1 MENKKEIHVPENFC
15 GLIVDF
21 ARDLTTTFPEYSYL
35 WKKWTLSADELSVA
49 DVTFIFEFIMKAYPE
64 RFFDILYQNEDIFKP
79 DCDTNT
85 VFLPNVDFK
94 LLFNCKDITET
105 TKKAIWKYLQ
115 LILFSIISSVEDKSK
130 FGSSLN
136 MFDNIEES
144 DLQDKL
150 EKAMKDISSFF
161 GQGAFTPPTT
171 NFKGDHRSPEKFERS
186 SPTDDAEKGPSSA
199 GQGPSSAGQG
209 PSEAEQ
215 EKMFENMFENM
226 PKMPDM
232 DAFKNSFDFKNMPK
246 PEDLHEHLK
255 DLFDGKIGKLA
266 KEMAEELTNDI
277 TGMMGDDDMSDVR
290 TTEDVLK
297 KLMKNPK
304 KMMDL
309 VKTIGGKLDTKMK
322 SGEISQDEI
331 MKEASELIN
340 KMKGMG
346 GGSADIN
353 EMFKNMAKQMGGM
366 GKNTRV
372 DTNAM
377 NNMMKSQSMRERLRS
392 KMEKKKQVAAL
403 VEQMKSQSQQ
413 QQSTNTATNDNKYI
427 FKTGETQEKSYIEKS
442 KDIDALM
449 NDLGLIDEPTVTKNA
464 PVAGGNKKNKKSK
477 GKK

>member
-35 WKKWTLSADELSVA
+35 WKKWTASVDEIA
-49 DVTFIFEFIMKAYPE
+49 NPDVVFIFEFIMKAYPE

-115 LILFSIISSVEDKSK
+115 LILFSIVSSVEDKSK

-161 GQGAFTPPTT
+161 EKSSNTPNDST
-171 NFKGDHRSPEKFERS
+171 NQ
-186 SPTDDAEKGPSSA
+186 GPSSA

-346 GGSADIN
+346 GGNADIN

-366 GKNTRV
+366 GKNMRV

-403 VEQMKSQSQQ
+403 VEQMKSKQ
-413 QQSTNTATNDNKYI
+413 QQSTDKYI
-427 FKTGETQEKSYIEKS
+427 FKTGETQEKSYIEHS

-449 NDLGLIDEPTVTKNA
+449 NDLGLTEEVTATKNA
-464 PVAGGNKKNKKSK
+464 QTAGGNKKNNKDKKSN
-477 GKK
+477 GKTKK

>member
-35 WKKWTLSADELSVA
+35 WKKWTASVDEIA
-49 DVTFIFEFIMKAYPE
+49 NPDVVFIFEFIMKAYPE

-136 MFDNIEES
+136 MFDNINES

-161 GQGAFTPPTT
+161 EQSSSTP
-171 NFKGDHRSPEKFERS
+171 NDI
-186 SPTDDAEKGPSSA
+186 A
-199 GQGPSSAGQG
+199 GQGPSNTGDG
-209 PSEAEQ
+209 PSNAEQ

-309 VKTIGGKLDTKMK
+309 VKTIGSKLDTKMK

-346 GGSADIN
+346 GGNADIN

-366 GKNTRV
+366 GAMGKNARV

-377 NNMMKSQSMRERLRS
+377 TNMMKKQSMRERLRS
-392 KMEKKKQVAAL
+392 KMEQKKQVAAL
-403 VEQMKSQSQQ
+403 VEQMQSQQ
-413 QQSTNTATNDNKYI
+413 QSQQQSQPTDKYV
-427 FKTGETQEKSYIEKS
+427 FKTGETQEKSYIEQS
-442 KDIDALM
+442 KDIEALM
-449 NDLGLIDEPTVTKNA
+449 NDLGLTDEPTA
-464 PVAGGNKKNKKSK
+464 DRKSVV
-477 GKK
+477 

>member
-1 MENKKEIHVPENFC
+1 
-15 GLIVDF
+15 
-21 ARDLTTTFPEYSYL
+21 
-35 WKKWTLSADELSVA
+35 
-49 DVTFIFEFIMKAYPE
+49 MKAYPE
-64 RFFDILYQNEDIFKP
+64 RFFDILYQNEDIFNP

-94 LLFNCKDITET
+94 LLFNCKDITEN
-105 TKKAIWKYLQ
+105 TKKAIWRYLQ

-130 FGSSLN
+130 FGNSMN
-136 MFDNIEES
+136 MFDNIDES
-144 DLQDKL
+144 DLQEKL

-161 GQGAFTPPTT
+161 ERSEKTSDTESSAQG
-171 NFKGDHRSPEKFERS
+171 EERS
-186 SPTDDAEKGPSSA
+186 SNPPDF
-199 GQGPSSAGQG
+199 
-209 PSEAEQ
+209 
-215 EKMFENMFENM
+215 EKMFEGM
-226 PKMPDM
+226 PNM

-246 PEDLHEHLK
+246 PEELHEHLK

-309 VKTIGGKLDTKMK
+309 VKTIGSKLDGKMK

-346 GGSADIN
+346 GGNADIN

-366 GKNTRV
+366 GGMGKNVRV

-377 NNMMKSQSMRERLRS
+377 NTMLKKQSMRERLRE
-392 KMEKKKQVAAL
+392 KLEKKRQMEALMKQ
-403 VEQMKSQSQQ
+403 MQSQQ
-413 QQSTNTATNDNKYI
+413 HSQQQSANTMLPNQDNKYV
-427 FKTGETQEKSYIEKS
+427 FKTGETQEKSYIEQTAE
-442 KDIDALM
+442 IDALM
-449 NDLGLIDEPTVTKNA
+449 NDLGLTEEPATIKT
-464 PVAGGNKKNKKSK
+464 PVASGNKKNKKAK

>member
-1 MENKKEIHVPENFC
+1 MENKKEIHVPENFR
-15 GLIVDF
+15 GLINDF
-21 ARDLTTTFPEYSYL
+21 TRDLSTTFPEYSYL
-35 WKKWTLSADELSVA
+35 WKKWTATVELSNT
-49 DVTFIFEFIMKAYPE
+49 DVIFIFEFIMKAYPE

-85 VFLPNVDFK
+85 IFLPNVDFK

-150 EKAMKDISSFF
+150 EKAMKDISGFF
-161 GQGAFTPPTT
+161 EKSSTTDSGQG
-171 NFKGDHRSPEKFERS
+171 
-186 SPTDDAEKGPSSA
+186 PSDA
-199 GQGPSSAGQG
+199 GQGPNNSGQGPNNSGQG
-209 PSEAEQ
+209 PSESEQ

-226 PKMPDM
+226 PKMPNM
-232 DAFKNSFDFKNMPK
+232 DEFKNSFDFKNMPK

-277 TGMMGDDDMSDVR
+277 TGMMGGDDMSDVK

-309 VKTIGGKLDTKMK
+309 VKTIGSKLDSKMK
-322 SGEISQDEI
+322 SGDISQDEI

-346 GGSADIN
+346 GGNADIN

-366 GKNTRV
+366 GGMGKNTRV

-377 NNMMKSQSMRERLRS
+377 TNMMKKQSMRERLRD
-392 KMEKKKQVAAL
+392 KMDKKKQVAAM
-403 VEQMKSQSQQ
+403 VQQIQSQQ
-413 QQSTNTATNDNKYI
+413 QQQQQQQQQPQQQLTNISSNDNKYV
-427 FKTGETQEKSYIEKS
+427 FKTGEIQEKSYIEQS
-442 KDIDALM
+442 KDIDELM
-449 NDLGLIDEPTVTKNA
+449 NDLGLTEESTMTKNA
-464 PVAGGNKKNKKSK
+464 PISGGNKKNKKAK

>member
-1 MENKKEIHVPENFC
+1 MEKKAEIRVPENFR
-15 GLIVDF
+15 GLVVDF
-21 ARDLTTTFPEYSYL
+21 AQDLTTTFPEYSYL
-35 WKKWTLSADELSVA
+35 WKKWTVSADALSDTDVA
-49 DVTFIFEFIMKAYPE
+49 TLFDFIMKAYPE

-79 DCDTNT
+79 DCDINT
-85 VFLPNVDFK
+85 VFWPNVDFK
-94 LLFNCKDITET
+94 LLFNCKDITEN
-105 TKKAIWKYLQ
+105 TKKAIWRYLQ

-130 FGSSLN
+130 FGNSMN
-136 MFDNIEES
+136 MFDNIDES

-161 GQGAFTPPTT
+161 DRSESSDKNTDSKHDASSSESDGSPPD
-171 NFKGDHRSPEKFERS
+171 F
-186 SPTDDAEKGPSSA
+186 
-199 GQGPSSAGQG
+199 
-209 PSEAEQ
+209 
-215 EKMFENMFENM
+215 EKMFEGM
-226 PKMPDM
+226 PNM

-246 PEDLHEHLK
+246 PEELHEHLK

-309 VKTIGGKLDTKMK
+309 VKTIGSKLDGKMK

-346 GGSADIN
+346 GGNADIN

-366 GKNTRV
+366 GGMGKNVRV

-377 NNMMKSQSMRERLRS
+377 NNMMKKQSMRERLRD
-392 KMEKKKQVAAL
+392 KLEKKRQMEALMKQ
-403 VEQMKSQSQQ
+403 MHSQSQQ
-413 QQSTNTATNDNKYI
+413 QSANTMLSNQDNKYV
-427 FKTGETQEKSYIEKS
+427 FKTGETQEKSYIEQTAE
-442 KDIDALM
+442 IDALM
-449 NDLGLIDEPTVTKNA
+449 NDLGLTEEPAAIKT
-464 PVAGGNKKNKKSK
+464 PVASGNKKNKKAK

>member
-35 WKKWTLSADELSVA
+35 WKKWTASVDELVNP
-49 DVTFIFEFIMKAYPE
+49 DVVFIFEFIMKAYPE

-161 GQGAFTPPTT
+161 
-171 NFKGDHRSPEKFERS
+171 ERS
-186 SPTDDAEKGPSSA
+186 SPTDTENGPSSAGQGPSSA

-413 QQSTNTATNDNKYI
+413 QQQSTNTATNDNKYI
-427 FKTGETQEKSYIEKS
+427 FKTGETQEKSYIQQS

-464 PVAGGNKKNKKSK
+464 PAAGGNKKNKKSK

>member
-1 MENKKEIHVPENFC
+1 MEKKTEFHVPDNFR
-15 GLIVDF
+15 GLVVDF

-35 WKKWTLSADELSVA
+35 WKKWTVSADELSND
-49 DVTFIFEFIMKAYPE
+49 DVVFLFDFVMKAYPE
-64 RFFDILYQNEDIFKP
+64 RFFDILYQNDDIFKP

-94 LLFNCKDITET
+94 LLFNCKDITDN

-115 LILFSIISSVEDKSK
+115 LILFSIINSVEDKSK
-130 FGSSLN
+130 FGKSMN
-136 MFDNIEES
+136 MFEDIDES
-144 DLQDKL
+144 DLQEKL
-150 EKAMKDISSFF
+150 EKAMKDITSFF
-161 GQGAFTPPTT
+161 E
-171 NFKGDHRSPEKFERS
+171 SEKS
-186 SPTDDAEKGPSSA
+186 SDTESSA
-199 GQGPSSAGQG
+199 QGEERTPN
-209 PSEAEQ
+209 PPDF
-215 EKMFENMFENM
+215 EKMFEGM
-226 PKMPDM
+226 PNM

-309 VKTIGGKLDTKMK
+309 VKTIGSKLDGKMK

-346 GGSADIN
+346 GGNADIN

-366 GKNTRV
+366 GGMGKNVRV

-377 NNMMKSQSMRERLRS
+377 NTMLKKQSMRERLRE
-392 KMEKKKQVAAL
+392 KLEKKRQMEALMKQ
-403 VEQMKSQSQQ
+403 MHSQQ
-413 QQSTNTATNDNKYI
+413 QSANTMLPNSNDSDNKYV
-427 FKTGETQEKSYIEKS
+427 FKTGETQPKSYIEQTAE
-442 KDIDALM
+442 IDALM
-449 NDLGLIDEPTVTKNA
+449 NDLGLTEEPTVEKKPSA
-464 PVAGGNKKNKKSK
+464 SASGNKKNKKSK

>member
-35 WKKWTLSADELSVA
+35 WKKWTASVDEIA
-49 DVTFIFEFIMKAYPE
+49 NPDVVFIFEFIMKAYPE

-115 LILFSIISSVEDKSK
+115 LILFSIVSSVEDKSK

-161 GQGAFTPPTT
+161 EKSSSTNDSGLRPTSFVSFPPPSATE
-171 NFKGDHRSPEKFERS
+171 NIPPNDSASQKPSE
-186 SPTDDAEKGPSSA
+186 PSS
-199 GQGPSSAGQG
+199 
-209 PSEAEQ
+209 AEQ

-366 GKNTRV
+366 GKNMRV

-413 QQSTNTATNDNKYI
+413 QQSTNTATNDNKYV
-427 FKTGETQEKSYIEKS
+427 FKTGETQEKSYIEQS

-449 NDLGLIDEPTVTKNA
+449 NDLGLSEEPTLAKNVS
-464 PVAGGNKKNKKSK
+464 VAGGNKKNKKPK